1 MPLPLFAD
9 WKAPWESEE
18 KDDEGKPVVKFDLEK
33 AKKYQY
39 GLLTDKEKIQGDVI
53 RLTEERAT
61 LQTQVDAVTRKDET
75 EVDRLKRENAA
86 LIAKGSEPA
95 KDSVETLKLRVALKE
110 GLTETQAKRLVGNTI
125 EELTADATDLLAS
138 FGANGSSNDDDDD
151 DDKASKSPTS
161 RPRRNLRN
169 GGDPNPDGDKDFDP
183 EAILNKAYSG
193 NVF

>member
-1 MPLPLFAD
+1 MVLPLFAD

-39 GLLTDKEKIQGDVI
+39 GLLTDKEKIQGDVT
-53 RLTEERAT
+53 RLTEEKTT

-75 EVDRLKRENAA
+75 ELDKLKRENAV

-138 FGANGSSNDDDDD
+138 FGGNGSSDDDDD
-151 DDKASKSPTS
+151 DDKASPAT

-183 EAILNKAYSG
+183 DAILDKAYSG
-193 NVF
+193 NLF